1 MKRVEYMNKPN
12 GMLFKELLNRHRN
25 AHHKMVER
33 LGLYYGQPFML
44 MTLSKSG
51 EISQK
56 ELSQMMHNTPAS
68 VAVSVKRMEK
78 AGMLK
83 KTADENDLRVNKI
96 ALTQE
101 GREMAEK
108 CRESFRFVDEQ
119 MTKGFS
125 EEELKTLENFYE
137 RMIQNL
143 EELNNQVD

>member
-1 MKRVEYMNKPN
+1 MEKQN
-12 GMLFKELLNRHRN
+12 GLLFKQLLDRHRN

-44 MTLSKSG
+44 MVLSRSG

-56 ELSQMMHNTPAS
+56 ELSEMMHNTPAS

-78 AGMLK
+78 AGMLT
-83 KTADENDLRVNKI
+83 KTADENDLRINKI
-96 ALTQE
+96 ALTE
-101 GREMAEK
+101 KGKEMAVK
-108 CRESFRFVDEQ
+108 CRNSFHFVDEQ

-125 EEELKTLENFYE
+125 EEELKTLENFYD

-143 EELNNQVD
+143 EELNDQID

>member
-1 MKRVEYMNKPN
+1 MEKQN
-12 GMLFKELLNRHRN
+12 GLLFKELLNRHRC

-78 AGMLK
+78 AGMLT
-83 KTADENDLRVNKI
+83 KTADKNDLRVNKI
-96 ALTQE
+96 TLTEQ
-101 GREMAEK
+101 GKNMADK
-108 CRESFRFVDEQ
+108 CRDSFRFVDEQ

-125 EEELKTLENFYE
+125 EEELKILENFYE

-143 EELNNQVD
+143 EELNEQID

>member
-1 MKRVEYMNKPN
+1 MEKNN
-12 GMLFKELLNRHRN
+12 GRLFKELLSRHRC
-25 AHHKMVER
+25 AHHRMVER

-78 AGMLK
+78 AGMLT
-83 KTADENDLRVNKI
+83 KTADENDLRINKI
-96 ALTQE
+96 NLTE
-101 GREMAEK
+101 KGKEMANK
-108 CRESFRFVDEQ
+108 CRDSFHFVDEQ

-137 RMIQNL
+137 RMIKNL
-143 EELNNQVD
+143 EELNEQID

>member
-1 MKRVEYMNKPN
+1 MEKNN
-12 GMLFKELLNRHRN
+12 GRLFKELLNRHRC
-25 AHHKMVER
+25 AHHRMVER

-44 MTLSKSG
+44 MTLLRSG

-56 ELSQMMHNTPAS
+56 ELSRMMHNTPAS

-78 AGMLK
+78 AGMLT
-83 KTADENDLRVNKI
+83 KTTDENDLRVNKI
-96 ALTQE
+96 TLTE
-101 GREMAEK
+101 KGEEMAVK
-108 CRESFRFVDEQ
+108 CRDSFCFVDEQ

-143 EELNNQVD
+143 EDLNEQNV